1 MMPAVLRKFLSF
13 KWLAI
18 YSFAYM
24 LFLYAPVILLPMF
37 AFNDATIISFPLS
50 GFTAKWFDVLWT
62 TDALHGAV
70 KNSAIVAIITALL
83 STLLGAC
90 AARASANYRFP
101 MKRSVMGFIMLPLVL
116 PEIIVAVALLVMLVQ
131 LGLQLSLWTVVA
143 GHVLICTPFSIAIL
157 SSAFAGLDQSL
168 EEASFDLGENRWG
181 TFRRITLPLIMPG
194 VISSLLIT
202 FTISLDEFIIAFFL
216 TGTDV
221 TLPVYIWSQLRFPTK
236 LPSVMALGTILLA
249 LSILLLVFAE
259 WFRRRAAK
267 RQGIEASTTGGL
279 V

>member
-1 MMPAVLRKFLSF
+1 MGATLRKFLSA
-13 KWLAI
+13 KWLI
-18 YSFAYM
+18 VYSFAYM

-37 AFNDATIISFPLS
+37 AFNDATIISFPLK
-50 GFTAKWFDVLWT
+50 GFTTKWFDVLWT

-181 TFRRITLPLIMPG
+181 TFRRVTLPLVMPG

-249 LSILLLVFAE
+249 LSILLLVLAE
-259 WFRRRAAK
+259 WFRRRTAK
-267 RQGIEASTTGGL
+267 RHGTEASTTGGL